1 MKKEDLSMEEALR
14 IAIEEAGEKTGEKIK
29 MVVMEETGLHVISKD
44 IKEAPLVIVNGDSK
58 NLIVLYGYLT
68 MALINDLVEAG
79 NRRSGIE
86 KAIIETTKYA
96 IARAREKE
104 TKENGK

>member
-1 MKKEDLSMEEALR
+1 MKKEDLSMEEAIK
-14 IAIEEAGEKTGEKIK
+14 IAIEQAGGNAGEKIK

-44 IKEAPLVIVNGDSK
+44 IKEPPLVIVNGDSK

-68 MALINDLVEAG
+68 MSLINNLVEAG

-96 IARAREKE
+96 IAKARGKE
-104 TKENGK
+104 TEENEK

>member
-14 IAIEEAGEKTGEKIK
+14 IAIEEAGEKAEEKIK
-29 MVVMEETGLHVISKD
+29 MIITEETGLHVISKD
-44 IKEAPLVIVNGDSK
+44 IEEAPLVIVNGDPR

-68 MALINDLVEAG
+68 MALINGLVEAG

-86 KAIIETTKYA
+86 K
-96 IARAREKE
+96 
-104 TKENGK
+104 NNH